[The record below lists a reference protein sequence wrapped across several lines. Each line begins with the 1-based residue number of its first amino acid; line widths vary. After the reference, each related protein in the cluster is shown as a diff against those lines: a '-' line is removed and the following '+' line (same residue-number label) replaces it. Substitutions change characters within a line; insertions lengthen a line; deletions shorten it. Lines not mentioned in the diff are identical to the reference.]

1 MGLERDESG
10 RPTTPLTIG
19 RLLAVTAYWLALTG
33 LWAAFGAVVYTELVD
48 RVLGADHPLAG
59 GAVAALTAIGIVVP
73 MVLQPEPG
81 AAPAEAG
88 ESFGG
93 E

>member
-33 LWAAFGAVVYTELVD
+33 VV
-48 RVLGADHPLAG
+48 RRGIAG
-59 GAVAALTAIGIVVP
+59 GDVPGIR
-73 MVLQPEPG
+73 
-81 AAPAEAG
+81 
-88 ESFGG
+88 
-93 E
+93 